1 MAQQSQLQILPA
13 PPRYSGQDEQ
23 DYRDQL
29 NRWLANLYTF
39 VTSVNYLRGNGLY
52 LPGLPTTGYGLKPD
66 EVFSNNGVLTIVRV
80 KDIWAGGFAVAAS
93 VGSVTVTP

>member
-1 MAQQSQLQILPA
+1 MPQSSQLSVLAA
-13 PPRYSGQDEQ
+13 PPRYNGQDTQ

-29 NRWLANLYTF
+29 NRWLANLYTY

-66 EVFSNNGVLTIVRV
+66 EVFSNGGVLTIVRV
-80 KDIWAGGFAVAAS
+80 GDIWAGGFSATAS